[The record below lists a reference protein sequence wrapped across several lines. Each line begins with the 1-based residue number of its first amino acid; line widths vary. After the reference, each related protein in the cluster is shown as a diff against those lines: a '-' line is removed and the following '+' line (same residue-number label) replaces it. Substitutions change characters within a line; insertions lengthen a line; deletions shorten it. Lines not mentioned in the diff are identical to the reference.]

1 MKLSNAETGPRMTL
15 VVSDAEQAVAKTVKE
30 EFKKILRKLD
40 KAIKTV
46 TDLRDAIVEQRPD
59 KDELKNKY
67 LGRLLRYR
75 RKVRDM
81 FNDFLSD
88 MKVSLEK
95 LSKISDPDM
104 VKLREIIIAE
114 VGELSDGA
122 EAILDLLDEVD
133 REGFT
138 KTLEQL
144 AVQMEKRQRSIVEV
158 IDSQLFNHID
168 HDILGK
174 LKISELQFR
183 IKRRARIIK
192 QLIRSN

>member
-144 AVQMEKRQRSIVEV
+144 AVQMEKRQRSIVE
-158 IDSQLFNHID
+158 
-168 HDILGK
+168 
-174 LKISELQFR
+174 
-183 IKRRARIIK
+183 
-192 QLIRSN
+192 